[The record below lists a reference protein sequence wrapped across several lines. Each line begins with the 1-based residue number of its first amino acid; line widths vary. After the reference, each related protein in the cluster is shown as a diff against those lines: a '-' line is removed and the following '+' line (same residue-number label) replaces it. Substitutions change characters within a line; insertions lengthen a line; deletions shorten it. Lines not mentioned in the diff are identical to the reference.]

1 MDDIARLSK
10 EANLAYYE
18 MVQFQLQ
25 KIKKTKNNQCHVAGE
40 RHLPAPGPVHSS
52 IWSAQHQRGAH
63 ETKTGKNLKSHPS
76 AFLMI
81 ALVPMFTIT
90 WQKLTKIWSPGE
102 ILQASA
108 GGHVQEARLSVLRNI
123 CLDISWYVWPRRDLS
138 GHTLICLKIP
148 ELWYVCFFLD
158 TSVNVWT
165 KVGMSGN
172 VWTELLQKCC
182 NHLWSLKPLLLYTL
196 KPLTKEAF
204 SNILW
209 RTDNVL

>member
-52 IWSAQHQRGAH
+52 IWSAQYQRGAH

-90 WQKLTKIWSPGE
+90 WQKLTKI
-102 ILQASA
+102 
-108 GGHVQEARLSVLRNI
+108 
-123 CLDISWYVWPRRDLS
+123 
-138 GHTLICLKIP
+138 
-148 ELWYVCFFLD
+148 
-158 TSVNVWT
+158 
-165 KVGMSGN
+165 
-172 VWTELLQKCC
+172 
-182 NHLWSLKPLLLYTL
+182 
-196 KPLTKEAF
+196 
-204 SNILW
+204 
-209 RTDNVL
+209 